1 MLLFP
6 IAIKHLTKDYTM
18 TKKEIKSLVGSKFF
32 TVDFI
37 KKDGSLRVMNARL
50 GVTKALKGGEKTYN
64 DNDFNYLTVFDVK
77 SKGYR
82 TINLDTIQRLKVNGE
97 TIIINKEV

>member
-1 MLLFP
+1 MN
-6 IAIKHLTKDYTM
+6 
-18 TKKEIKSLVGSKFF
+18 KKEIKTLVGNKFF

-37 KKDGSLRVMNARL
+37 KKDGSLRVMNCRM

-64 DNDFNYLTVFDVK
+64 DDDFNYLTVFDVK
-77 SKGYR
+77 VNAYR